1 MDKKVRRCKS
11 CQKELSDY
19 EDKELC
25 QSCRERKGKNTGKKV
40 LAGLGLLFGLVQL
53 FKKGK

>member
-25 QSCRERKGKNTGKKV
+25 QSCRERKRKNTGKKV

-53 FKKGK
+53 FRKGK